1 MSGVVSILAVVLTLV
16 FLEGVLSID
25 NAAVIA
31 AMANRLPAR
40 QPAPWPVRWLGM
52 QRAAALKAGLFGA
65 FVGRG
70 LMLACAGLIIQY
82 PVVHTIGALYLIL
95 LVIEHFTGFSPVRAL
110 FGVLARRPA
119 EADGLAGL
127 SGESFWGTVL
137 SIELADL
144 AFSIDNVIAA
154 VALSPELWVVIVG
167 VSLGIVT
174 MRFAA
179 AGFQW
184 LIERVPTME
193 HAAYLL
199 VLAIAGE
206 LLVEQYFD
214 LHLSELQTFG
224 ISLAIILASL
234 VYDVLVA
241 RPQRAAAAPS
251 ATITD
256 ELRDEEAVL
265 QGRHLDDA

>member
-1 MSGVVSILAVVLTLV
+1 MSTLVSVLAVVLTLV

-31 AMANRLPAR
+31 AMANRLPRR
-40 QPAPWPVRWLGM
+40 QPAPWPVHWLGM

-70 LMLACAGLIIQY
+70 LMLACAGLIIRY
-82 PVVHTIGALYLIL
+82 PMVHTIGAVYLLL
-95 LVIEHFTGFSPVRAL
+95 LVLEHFTGFNPIRAL
-110 FGVLARRPA
+110 FGLFSRH
-119 EADGLAGL
+119 ETGENGLL
-127 SGESFWGTVL
+127 TLHSESFWGAVL

-154 VALSPELWVVIVG
+154 VALSPELWVVILG

-214 LHLSELQTFG
+214 VYLSELQTFG

-234 VYDVLVA
+234 AYDLLVA
-241 RPQRAAAAPS
+241 RKQRATAQPS
-251 ATITD
+251 AIAD
-256 ELRDEEAVL
+256 ELQDEAVL
-265 QGRHLDDA
+265 LQGHTTDNV